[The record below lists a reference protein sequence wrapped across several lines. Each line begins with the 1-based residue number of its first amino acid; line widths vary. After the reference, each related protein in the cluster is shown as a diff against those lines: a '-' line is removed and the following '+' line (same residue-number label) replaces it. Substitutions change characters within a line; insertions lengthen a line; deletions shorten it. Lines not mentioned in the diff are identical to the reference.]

1 MPTHR
6 FFMELITLI
15 SIATAAALAWPQAE
29 MAHQRIILL
38 PSANGSTSAVVVN
51 GADGEHLLSKPY
63 ASLDIMPSGSTQEV
77 MLSESDVRARYAQL
91 LEAQPPRPQSFQLYF
106 ASGSDSQLTPESAKV
121 LAGLQSYLQ
130 SRPSPE
136 VTVIGHTDRT
146 GSASINDALSLK
158 RAQSVR
164 ELIRQ
169 SGIAT
174 DNMPALGRGSRE
186 PLAFSEQDSLNR
198 RVEIHVR

>member
-1 MPTHR
+1 
-6 FFMELITLI
+6 MELITLI
-15 SIATAAALAWPQAE
+15 SIAIVTALAWPPTE
-29 MAHQRIILL
+29 MANQRIILL
-38 PSANGSTSAVVVN
+38 PSANGSASAVVIK
-51 GADGEHLLSKPY
+51 GAGGEHWLNKPY
-63 ASLDIMPSGSTQEV
+63 ARLDVMPNGTTKEAS
-77 MLSESDVRARYAQL
+77 LSEADVRARYTEL
-91 LEAQPPRPQSFQLYF
+91 LDAQPPRPQSFQLYF

-121 LAGLQSYLQ
+121 LAGLQAYLQ

-146 GSASINDALSLK
+146 GSAVFNDALSLK

-174 DNMPALGRGSRE
+174 DNMLTLGRGSRE
-186 PLAFSEQDSLNR
+186 PLDLNEPDRLNR